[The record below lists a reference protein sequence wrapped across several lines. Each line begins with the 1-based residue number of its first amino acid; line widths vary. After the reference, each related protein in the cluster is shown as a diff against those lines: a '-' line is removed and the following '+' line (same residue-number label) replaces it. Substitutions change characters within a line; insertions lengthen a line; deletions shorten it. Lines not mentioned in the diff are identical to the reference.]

1 MYTIFAVIGI
11 VFLAWDLNKKAFFK
25 LVLAG
30 AFLFTSVVAFKF
42 PENYLYQFLTF
53 VVFSFVLSFFIKM
66 ILNKEQ
72 KDLLKEKALKEYIGQ
87 IAVVKKDIGKTLS
100 IDGIGLIE
108 FNNSLWQAKSVDDK
122 EIKASSKVKIVSKE
136 NMIMNVEAVK

>member
-1 MYTIFAVIGI
+1 MYTIFAIIGI
-11 VFLAWDLNKKAFFK
+11 AFLAWDLNKKAFFK

-53 VVFSFVLSFFIKM
+53 VVFSFVLSFLVKM

-72 KDLLKEKALKEYIGQ
+72 KDLLKEKALKDYIGQ
-87 IAVVKKDIGKTLS
+87 IVVVKKDIGKTLS